1 MESDSHPALT
11 NKVPRLCMCMH
22 LRRPNSGQC
31 NADGRGTAPQVA
43 CIIDP
48 VRQSA
53 PRRRVSRPCQ
63 NRPYTVAEYRKVV
76 ALYSVAHGESV
87 DTWLLTR
94 GNVFDGELLV
104 SSGRVR

>member
-1 MESDSHPALT
+1 
-11 NKVPRLCMCMH
+11 MCMH

-53 PRRRVSRPCQ
+53 LLSSSILLPSLFLPSLSLPSLALTSR
-63 NRPYTVAEYRKVV
+63 
-76 ALYSVAHGESV
+76 ALPSLSLPPS
-87 DTWLLTR
+87 DRLPNLPQ
-94 GNVFDGELLV
+94 
-104 SSGRVR
+104 

>member
-1 MESDSHPALT
+1 
-11 NKVPRLCMCMH
+11 MCMH

-53 PRRRVSRPCQ
+53 LLSSSILLPSLFLPSLALTSR
-63 NRPYTVAEYRKVV
+63 
-76 ALYSVAHGESV
+76 ALP
-87 DTWLLTR
+87 LLSLPPSDR
-94 GNVFDGELLV
+94 LPNLPQ
-104 SSGRVR
+104 